1 MKKLLIILTVCV
13 VTGCQTPCPTCNANS
28 TSFFLKTQKV
38 EDPKED
44 FEYGWN
50 ASIDNTIHI
59 ITSKNEN

>member
-1 MKKLLIILTVCV
+1 
-13 VTGCQTPCPTCNANS
+13 
-28 TSFFLKTQKV
+28 LKTQKV

-50 ASIDNTIHI
+50 ASIDNSIHI

>member
-1 MKKLLIILTVCV
+1 M
-13 VTGCQTPCPTCNANS
+13 TGCKTPCPICNANS
-28 TSFFLKTQKV
+28 ESSLLKTQKV

>member
-13 VTGCQTPCPTCNANS
+13 MTGCKTPCPICNANS
-28 TSFFLKTQKV
+28 ESSLLKTQKV
-38 EDPKED
+38 QEPKDD
-44 FEYGWN
+44 FEHGWN

>member
-1 MKKLLIILTVCV
+1 

-50 ASIDNTIHI
+50 ASIDNSIHI